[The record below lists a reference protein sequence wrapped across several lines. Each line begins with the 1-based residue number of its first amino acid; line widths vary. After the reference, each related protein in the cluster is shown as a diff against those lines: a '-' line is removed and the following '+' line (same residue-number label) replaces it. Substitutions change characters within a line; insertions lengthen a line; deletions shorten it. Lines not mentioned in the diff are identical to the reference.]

1 MTFLKDYIKYINMKK
16 NQMQN
21 VKKCAIHSIFLQC
34 NTCLISL
41 IVSKTILQ
49 FVHTIECH
57 YQIDTIYP
65 VVQSTSAFK
74 YLISNYFFEFTCICA
89 KKPLSGNKCLLT
101 FHLKKYQQALKICII
116 GRSATAS

>member
-1 MTFLKDYIKYINMKK
+1 
-16 NQMQN
+16 MQN

-41 IVSKTILQ
+41 IISKTILQ

-74 YLISNYFFEFTCICA
+74 YLISTF
-89 KKPLSGNKCLLT
+89 LSL
-101 FHLKKYQQALKICII
+101 HVYVQ
-116 GRSATAS
+116 RSHSQEINAS